1 MTSRVESDVERLIAP
16 TLEAMGYEVVRV
28 RMAPR
33 GRRTLQVMAER
44 RDGPGPTVDECA
56 EISRAVSALLDVE
69 DSIAGAYE
77 LEISS
82 PGIDRPLV
90 RRGDFERFAGH
101 EAKIETRRPIDGRK
115 RFRGRLVGVHG
126 DGVRIAL
133 DDRQAEIPLDQ
144 IVAAKLVLTD
154 GLIAATDKRRR
165 V

>member
-28 RMAPR
+28 RMVPK
-33 GRRTLQVMAER
+33 GRPTLQVMAER
-44 RDGPGPTVDECA
+44 RDGPGPTADECA
-56 EISRAVSALLDVE
+56 EISRVVSALLDVA
-69 DSIAGAYE
+69 DPIAGAYE

-101 EAKIETRRPIDGRK
+101 EAKIETRRPIDGRR
-115 RFRGRLVGVHG
+115 RFRGRLAGVHG

-133 DDRQAEIPLDQ
+133 GDRQAEIP
-144 IVAAKLVLTD
+144 IGEIAAAKLVLTD
-154 GLIAATDKRRR
+154 ELIAATDKRRR